1 MFHERVNADKILQV
15 GEDNVI
21 EEESPALEPE
31 APVSYA
37 ANDE

>member
-1 MFHERVNADKILQV
+1 MFHERVNANKILQAE
-15 GEDNVI
+15 EDKVI
-21 EEESPALEPE
+21 EEEPPALEPE